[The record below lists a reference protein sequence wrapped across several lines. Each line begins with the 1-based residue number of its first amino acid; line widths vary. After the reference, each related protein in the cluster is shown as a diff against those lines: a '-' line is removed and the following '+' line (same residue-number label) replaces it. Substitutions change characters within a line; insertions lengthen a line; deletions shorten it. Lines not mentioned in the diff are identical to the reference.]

1 MDEAKGLSHSKWE
14 CKYHVVFIPKCR
26 RRILYEQLRRQLVEV
41 FHELARQRESWIE
54 EGHLMPDHA
63 HMLISIPAKY
73 AVSQVVGYIKG
84 RSRNVCRGTP
94 LNFARLRTA
103 GKLMHHHDAPGNAFA
118 HVHRPGVASPAVRV
132 DAASSATRPRI
143 ALCSCFLEASGTISV

>member
-84 RSRNVCRGTP
+84 RSAIHVARVYGERERNFVGQHFWARGYYVSTVGRDERVIRGYIRHQE
-94 LNFARLRTA
+94 AEDQRLEQ
-103 GKLMHHHDAPGNAFA
+103 PNES
-118 HVHRPGVASPAVRV
+118 VALI
-132 DAASSATRPRI
+132 DC
-143 ALCSCFLEASGTISV
+143 L